1 MTKRYTGWL
10 LFLEAPLAAAAAASP
25 IYLLFYL
32 HPQPVQRREGRGKV
46 TLHHEM
52 FNTASPAPHNSA
64 PYMGARD

>member
-10 LFLEAPLAAAAAASP
+10 LFLEAPLAAAASP

-32 HPQPVQRREGRGKV
+32 HPQPVQRRMEGRGKV